1 MQFSLVVPLLNESE
15 SLEELYQWIEKSL
28 KGYSFELLFVD
39 DGSTDDSWSIITEL
53 AKKHDTVKGI
63 RFAQNFGKSQALH
76 AAFSEV
82 QGKYV
87 VTLDAD
93 LQDSPE
99 EILPMVA
106 LMEEKQWDLISG
118 WKKKR
123 YDSFLFK
130 KANPF
135 FVILIPLYSFTST
148 IKRLRETSC
157 RKIFCHSFLLSLSPI
172 PNVLCRSCPN
182 RWIRSSSLPI
192 NTSTT

>member
-15 SLEELYQWIEKSL
+15 SLEELYRWIEKSL
-28 KGYSFELLFVD
+28 NEYSFELLFVD

-118 WKKKR
+118 WKKNATIP
-123 YDSFLFK
+123 SFSKTYPL
-130 KANPF
+130 AC
-135 FVILIPLYSFTST
+135 LIGQQGMYLASIYMTST
-148 IKRLRETSC
+148 AA
-157 RKIFCHSFLLSLSPI
+157 
-172 PNVLCRSCPN
+172 
-182 RWIRSSSLPI
+182 
-192 NTSTT
+192 